1 MSKLSG
7 LNDDVKAIDTNDY
20 INANA
25 KLGRRPVST
34 IVYQSEY
41 KPKLDKLNK
50 QISNAQIEIGIV
62 SGSISNLDKKLS
74 NIQSILNP
82 TISKLENGLTTN
94 VANYKDI
101 IENTKKLQK
110 HIAIIRSN
118 IYVMNQKL
126 SKLGT
131 TITSK

>member
-7 LNDDVKAIDTNDY
+7 LNDDVKAIDADDY
-20 INANA
+20 TKSKI
-25 KLGRRPVST
+25 KLGGRPVST
-34 IVYQSEY
+34 IKYQNEY

-50 QISNAQIEIGIV
+50 QISKAQVEVGIV

-74 NIQSILNP
+74 TVQSILNP
-82 TISKLENGLTTN
+82 TVSKLENGLTTN
-94 VANYKDI
+94 VANYQKI
-101 IENTKKLQK
+101 IEDTKKLQK